1 MAVKDSW
8 KQVKRETIMNRWRK
22 AGFEVQTPTVQTE
35 NHEVSGDRDDPTVSI
50 QAEDGLG
57 REGEEV
63 QIFQNIWERLADVL
77 QVDLPDL
84 KDYLGIDEDNTEVVA
99 KLTDQEIVTEVK
111 DTNKQD
117 SDEEPEAAQAEI
129 IEVTMLQAQ
138 QAIGCLKRYIIKSD
152 IPEDVNEEFMA
163 VAAKVDKH
171 MIITRIPKS
180 TQKKLRTFSNE

>member
-8 KQVKRETIMNRWRK
+8 KQVKRETIMNCWRK

-35 NHEVSGDRDDPTVSI
+35 NDEVSGDRDDPTVSI

-57 REGEEV
+57 REGEEEV

-77 QVDLPDL
+77 RVDLPDL
-84 KDYLGIDEDNTEVVA
+84 KDYLGIDADDAEVVA

-117 SDEEPEAAQAEI
+117 SDEEPEAAHAEI

-138 QAIGCLKRYIIKSD
+138 QTIDCLKRYTI
-152 IPEDVNEEFMA
+152 
-163 VAAKVDKH
+163 
-171 MIITRIPKS
+171 
-180 TQKKLRTFSNE
+180 